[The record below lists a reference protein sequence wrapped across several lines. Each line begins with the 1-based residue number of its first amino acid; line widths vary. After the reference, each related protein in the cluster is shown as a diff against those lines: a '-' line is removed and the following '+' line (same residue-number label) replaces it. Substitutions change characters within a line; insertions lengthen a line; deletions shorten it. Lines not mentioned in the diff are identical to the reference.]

1 MSFFTFGNLLTLGIV
16 ILLLILYRQL
26 DRNNRSVNN
35 ARKYGDRLKEDLAV
49 FVAEKEAAVRDY
61 GVELDVMTKSA
72 KELMKRLSTADDGLV
87 DKTEAIAKIDERLNA
102 YDASLEELVRMTAQ
116 VQENLNRIRDESA
129 FVEATGRRV
138 LEAKAKLESMERNLK
153 DLEFRFERENA
164 ESLEKTAEAVT
175 AAVRSAVSDLQAAA
189 ETVERQVE
197 DHREAINKAEEERAA
212 SIARDTEL
220 IRKTLGEAVETVERR
235 VEDHQEAID
244 KAEKERAANV
254 ARDTELI
261 RKTLGEAVETVE
273 RQVEIYRE
281 AIDKAERDRS
291 ASIARDTELIHKTLK
306 EAVER
311 AASRADKIEDAAV
324 QKLRD
329 QAMERIRRF
338 QEAVEDKLKQYQESA
353 RTRVAE
359 VQGLVKAYKEEWRG
373 EHAGIEAKQKLYRD
387 EWKQDIQ
394 ELNALA
400 RSQQDEWKQM
410 AAAAELQ
417 IRDAERRALEAADKR
432 LEEYQNLQNV
442 QYKQLDALADD
453 IKKLDGELRIYMQ
466 ETENRVR
473 RDFALFE
480 KDSAAGRE
488 CFAAEFA
495 ASTETIRADISGV
508 EQELAA
514 LKERACENVSE
525 KLKLFEDDFA
535 ADLVRRSAAIDARFG
550 EWRDSLEGRLTGL
563 GEEAAAERRN
573 LEISFND
580 AMKNRLSVLDNQ
592 YVSELEHLKAET
604 GAFEEGI
611 RGQMAQ
617 ADQSLQAFKEQLDRD
632 LEEARS
638 AAELSAKAEIG
649 RYALSTTET
658 LKQHQRELET
668 VLKDM
673 ALQVEGRLGEMAG
686 IMDSSRQELDEW
698 QTRFN
703 GQLREAEND
712 VEEGRRKIRELA
724 AESDERLS
732 AVRAAIEEV
741 REESINHRNEIFTR
755 TDEQYKSL
763 DSAIKEADRHIKE
776 FVAQTK
782 LFDQAEDLKL
792 QLERRIEDLRSDLNG
807 LDQRRAEAAE
817 LETQFIKIKRLEDDI
832 NAKMTRFL
840 SDKRRIELM
849 EADVN
854 RLIATSQSVEERLV
868 QVTSSDDTLQAMQVQ
883 IRRLN
888 DALADAEER
897 YQRIEKKNQILEE
910 TNNGIDR
917 NFKSLQEA
925 EEGVRKF
932 NGELLRLS
940 LEQRALDDSLK
951 DLAAKNELARETSE
965 KLSTLDADLADIE
978 KRIDKM
984 QAAREWLA
992 NIETRLS
999 EIYKQSQEQVK
1010 LMGALLKEEGPSRN
1024 SRGAPPLGIRENVAK
1039 LRRQGWTVDEI
1050 ARATK
1055 LGKGEVELILE
1066 ISPRN

>member
-26 DRNNRSVNN
+26 DRNNRSVDK

-61 GVELDVMTKSA
+61 GVELDVLIKSA
-72 KELMKRLSTADDGLV
+72 KELMKRLSAADEGLA
-87 DKTEAIAKIDERLNA
+87 DKAEAVAKIDERINA
-102 YDASLEELVRMTAQ
+102 YDASLEELVRMTAR

-129 FVEATGRRV
+129 FVEAAGRRV
-138 LEAKAKLESMERNLK
+138 SEAKTKLESMERNLA

-164 ESLEKTAEAVT
+164 ESLEKTAEAVI
-175 AAVRSAVSDLQAAA
+175 AAVRSTVSDLQAAA

-197 DHREAINKAEEERAA
+197 DHREAI
-212 SIARDTEL
+212 
-220 IRKTLGEAVETVERR
+220 
-235 VEDHQEAID
+235 D
-244 KAEKERAANV
+244 KAEKDRAAGII
-254 ARDTELI
+254 RDTEMI
-261 RKTLGEAVETVE
+261 QKTLQA
-273 RQVEIYRE
+273 
-281 AIDKAERDRS
+281 
-291 ASIARDTELIHKTLK
+291 
-306 EAVER
+306 AVER

-338 QEAVEDKLKQYQESA
+338 QEAVEDRLKQYQESA

-359 VQGLVKAYKEEWRG
+359 VQGLVKNYKEEWRG

-394 ELNALA
+394 ELNILARSQQDQWKQDIQKLNVLA
-400 RSQQDEWKQM
+400 RSQQDEWKQT

-417 IRDAERRALEAADKR
+417 IREAERRALEAADKR
-432 LEEYQNLQNV
+432 LVEYQDLQNV
-442 QYKQLDALADD
+442 QYKQLDALAGD

-480 KDSAAGRE
+480 QDSAAGRE
-488 CFAAEFA
+488 RSAAEFA
-495 ASTETIRADISGV
+495 AAVEAIKTDINGV

-514 LKERACENVSE
+514 LKERAYENVSE

-535 ADLVRRSAAIDARFG
+535 ADLTRRGAAIDSRFE
-550 EWRDSLEGRLTGL
+550 EWRNSLEGRLAGL

-573 LEISFND
+573 LETTFNA
-580 AMKNRLSVLDNQ
+580 AMRDRLFVLDNQ

-632 LEEARS
+632 LEEARN
-638 AAELSAKAEIG
+638 AAELSARAEIG

-668 VLKDM
+668 TLKDM

-686 IMDSSRQELDEW
+686 IMDSSRRGLDEW
-698 QTRFN
+698 QARFN
-703 GQLREAEND
+703 VQLREAEND
-712 VEEGRRKIRELA
+712 VEEGRRRIRELA

-776 FVAQTK
+776 FIAQTK

-792 QLERRIEDLRSDLNG
+792 HLERRIEDLRSDLNG

-868 QVTSSDDTLQAMQVQ
+868 QVSSSDDTLQAMQVQ

-888 DALADAEER
+888 DALADTEEK

-910 TNNGIDR
+910 INNGIDR

-925 EEGVRKF
+925 EEEVRKF
-932 NGELLRLS
+932 NDELLRLS
-940 LEQRALDDSLK
+940 LEQRTIEDSLK

-965 KLSTLDADLADIE
+965 KLSTLDTDLAAIE
-978 KRIDKM
+978 KRIDNM
-984 QAAREWLA
+984 QVAREWLA

-999 EIYKQSQEQVK
+999 EIYKQSREQVK
-1010 LMGALLKEEGPSRN
+1010 LMGSLLKEEGPSR
-1024 SRGAPPLGIRENVAK
+1024 SGRGAPPLGTRENVVK

-1050 ARATK
+1050 ARVTK

-1066 ISPRN
+1066 ISPRD

>member
-1 MSFFTFGNLLTLGIV
+1 
-16 ILLLILYRQL
+16 
-26 DRNNRSVNN
+26 
-35 ARKYGDRLKEDLAV
+35 
-49 FVAEKEAAVRDY
+49 
-61 GVELDVMTKSA
+61 
-72 KELMKRLSTADDGLV
+72 MKRLSTTDDGLV
-87 DKTEAIAKIDERLNA
+87 DKAEAVAKIDERLNA

-129 FVEATGRRV
+129 FVEAAGKRV
-138 LEAKAKLESMERNLK
+138 SEAKAKLEFMERNLK

-189 ETVERQVE
+189 ETAERQVE
-197 DHREAINKAEEERAA
+197 DHREAI
-212 SIARDTEL
+212 
-220 IRKTLGEAVETVERR
+220 
-235 VEDHQEAID
+235 D
-244 KAEKERAANV
+244 KAEKDRAV
-254 ARDTELI
+254 
-261 RKTLGEAVETVE
+261 
-273 RQVEIYRE
+273 
-281 AIDKAERDRS
+281 
-291 ASIARDTELIHKTLK
+291 SIAQDTELIHKTLQA
-306 EAVER
+306 AVDR
-311 AASRADKIEDAAV
+311 AVSRADKVEDAAV

-338 QEAVEDKLKQYQESA
+338 QEAVEDKLKQYQENA
-353 RTRVAE
+353 RARVAE
-359 VQGLVKAYKEEWRG
+359 VQGLVKTYKEEWRS

-394 ELNALA
+394 ELNVLA
-400 RSQQDEWKQM
+400 RSRQEEWKQE

-417 IRDAERRALEAADKR
+417 IQDAERRALEAADKR
-432 LEEYQNLQNV
+432 LEEYKNLQNI
-442 QYKQLDALADD
+442 QYKQLDALTGD

-480 KDSAAGRE
+480 KDSAAGRDRSI
-488 CFAAEFA
+488 AEFT
-495 ASTETIRADISGV
+495 ASMETIRVDINGV

-514 LKERACENVSE
+514 LKERAYENVSE

-535 ADLVRRSAAIDARFG
+535 VDLTRRSAAIDARFD
-550 EWRDSLEGRLTGL
+550 EWRGSLEDRLTGL
-563 GEEAAAERRN
+563 GETAAAECRN
-573 LEISFND
+573 LEASFND
-580 AMKNRLSVLDNQ
+580 TMKNRLSVLDNQ

-632 LEEARS
+632 LEEARN

-658 LKQHQRELET
+658 LKQYQREFET
-668 VLKDM
+668 ALKDM

-686 IMDSSRQELDEW
+686 IMDNSRQELDEW
-698 QTRFN
+698 QARFN
-703 GQLREAEND
+703 VQLREAEKD
-712 VEEGRRKIRELA
+712 VEEGRRRIRELA

-741 REESINHRNEIFTR
+741 REESIDHRNEIFTW

-817 LETQFIKIKRLEDDI
+817 LETQFIKIRRLEDDI

-868 QVTSSDDTLQAMQVQ
+868 QVSSSDDTLQAMQVQ

-888 DALADAEER
+888 DALADTEER

-910 TNNGIDR
+910 TNNSIDR

-932 NGELLRLS
+932 NDELLRLS
-940 LEQRALDDSLK
+940 MEQRALGDSLK

-965 KLSTLDADLADIE
+965 KLSTLDADLASIE
-978 KRIDKM
+978 KRIDNM
-984 QAAREWLA
+984 QVAREWLA

-1010 LMGALLKEEGPSRN
+1010 LMGSLLKEEGPSRN
-1024 SRGAPPLGIRENVAK
+1024 SRGAPPMGIRENVVK

>member
-16 ILLLILYRQL
+16 ILMLILYRQL

-35 ARKYGDRLKEDLAV
+35 ARKYGNRLKEDLAV

-61 GVELDVMTKSA
+61 GVELDVLTKSA
-72 KELMKRLSTADDGLV
+72 KELMKRLSTADGGLA
-87 DKTEAIAKIDERLNA
+87 DKAAAVTKIDERLNA
-102 YDASLEELVRMTAQ
+102 YDASLEELVRMTAR

-129 FVEATGRRV
+129 FVEAAGRRV
-138 LEAKAKLESMERNLK
+138 TEAKTRLESMERNLEE
-153 DLEFRFERENA
+153 LEFRFERKNA
-164 ESLEKTAEAVT
+164 ESLEKTSEAVV
-175 AAVRSAVSDLQAAA
+175 AAVSSTVSDLQAAA

-197 DHREAINKAEEERAA
+197 DHREAI
-212 SIARDTEL
+212 
-220 IRKTLGEAVETVERR
+220 
-235 VEDHQEAID
+235 D
-244 KAEKERAANV
+244 KAEKDRAAH
-254 ARDTELI
+254 
-261 RKTLGEAVETVE
+261 
-273 RQVEIYRE
+273 
-281 AIDKAERDRS
+281 
-291 ASIARDTELIHKTLK
+291 IARDMELIQKTLK

-329 QAMERIRRF
+329 QAMERVRRF
-338 QEAVEDKLKQYQESA
+338 QEAVEDRLKQYQESA

-359 VQGLVKAYKEEWRG
+359 VQGLVKTYKEEWRS

-400 RSQQDEWKQM
+400 RSQQEEWRQA
-410 AAAAELQ
+410 AAAAEVQ
-417 IRDAERRALEAADKR
+417 IRDAERRALEAADKK
-432 LEEYQNLQNV
+432 LEEYQNLQTV
-442 QYKQLDALADD
+442 QYRQLDALAEDM
-453 IKKLDGELRIYMQ
+453 KKLDGELRISMQ

-480 KDSAAGRE
+480 QDSAAGRE
-488 CFAAEFA
+488 RFAAECA
-495 ASTETIRADISGV
+495 ASVETLRVDISGV

-514 LKERACENVSE
+514 LKERAYENVSE
-525 KLKLFEDDFA
+525 KLKIFEDDFA
-535 ADLVRRSAAIDARFG
+535 ADLARRGAEIDGRFG
-550 EWRDSLEGRLTGL
+550 EWRDSLESRLAGL

-573 LEISFND
+573 LEISLND
-580 AMKNRLSVLDNQ
+580 TMKSRLSILDDQ

-617 ADQSLQAFKEQLDRD
+617 ADQSLQAFKEQMDRD
-632 LEEARS
+632 LEEARN
-638 AAELSAKAEIG
+638 AAELSTKAEIG
-649 RYALSTTET
+649 RYALSMTET

-668 VLKDM
+668 ALKDM
-673 ALQVEGRLGEMAG
+673 ALQVEGRLGEMTG
-686 IMDSSRQELDEW
+686 VVDSSRRELDEW
-698 QTRFN
+698 QARFN
-703 GQLREAEND
+703 VQLRETEND
-712 VEEGRRKIRELA
+712 VEEGRRRIRELA
-724 AESDERLS
+724 VESDERLS

-741 REESINHRNEIFTR
+741 REESVNHRNEIFTR
-755 TDEQYKSL
+755 ADEQYKAL

-776 FVAQTK
+776 FIAQTK

-792 QLERRIEDLRSDLNG
+792 HLERRIEDLRGDLNG

-817 LETQFIKIKRLEDDI
+817 LETQFIKIRRLEDDI

-868 QVTSSDDTLQAMQVQ
+868 QVSSSDDVLQAMQVQ

-888 DALADAEER
+888 DALADTEER

-910 TNNGIDR
+910 TNSSIDR
-917 NFKSLQEA
+917 NFKSLQET
-925 EEGVRKF
+925 EEGIGKF

-940 LEQRALDDSLK
+940 LEQRAIGDSLK

-965 KLSTLDADLADIE
+965 KLSTLDEDLTAIE
-978 KRIDKM
+978 KRIDDM
-984 QAAREWLA
+984 QVAREWLA
-992 NIETRLS
+992 NIETRLG

-1010 LMGALLKEEGPSRN
+1010 LMGSLLKEEGPARSG
-1024 SRGAPPLGIRENVAK
+1024 RGAPPLAIRENVVK

-1066 ISPRN
+1066 IAPRD